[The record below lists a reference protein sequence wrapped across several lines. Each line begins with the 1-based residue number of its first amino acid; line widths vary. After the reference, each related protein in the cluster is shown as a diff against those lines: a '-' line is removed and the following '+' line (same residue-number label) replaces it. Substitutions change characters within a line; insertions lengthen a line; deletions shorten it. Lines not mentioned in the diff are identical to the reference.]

1 MRSSLSGTT
10 AMTPAVLLIGVVV
23 ASACASP
30 LSAPAGSPRANSPS
44 STRQDVETLL
54 NSCQWVRAAA
64 EDRMPVTEQVRALRR
79 RPEADLLTLFRHC
92 HSTVG
97 PEPRDDERAVLNLAR
112 FLEGTSRTPKTE
124 MRGVFLTEHMGVA
137 WLNERAPES
146 MWLDEYETMRN
157 PLVLPEPDLRLRG
170 IEPETAGTLPRPR
183 ELLTELIEGRSPI
196 QAQLE
201 FGDPS
206 GLGLEIGLLARRDPG
221 LREWLAGLS
230 RNPDLAAVVRDVLSV
245 ALATARVREAEP
257 LLRAWLL
264 EVLQF
269 RDDSQW
275 TDKRQMT
282 RIRALR
288 VLAGQRAVAAVRRE
302 AERTLPEHRRVEI
315 RAMSLDDGDI
325 EEALGVAGESVDA
338 DGVATIAKVLDHR
351 DGNREALSREAIQRC
366 AERAVDLAQTWQG
379 TPGAQ
384 HACDVAWL
392 LIHPREGLDGRP
404 HRVFEGAETEE
415 LHRRVRAIRQLLAS
429 GRAVPASGRR
439 FTLESIGRDVL
450 RWRDSVLLPPE
461 PGTGERL
468 WIQLWHPTW
477 LVIDAAR
484 IEGGIELQISNHG
497 AGSLWLN
504 RSAWEDLRTIRRVP
518 PASAGGSEWWEV
530 RVGELL
536 DRDAPRLGAA
546 AVDAMEIPPGGEV
559 KLPIALPTAPAD
571 ASIRILYDDT
581 MELVGLPA
589 GRLLRRFA
597 FELCPH
603 WTNEVPFE

>member
-1 MRSSLSGTT
+1 M
-10 AMTPAVLLIGVVV
+10 
-23 ASACASP
+23 
-30 LSAPAGSPRANSPS
+30 
-44 STRQDVETLL
+44 
-54 NSCQWVRAAA
+54 
-64 EDRMPVTEQVRALRR
+64 
-79 RPEADLLTLFRHC
+79 
-92 HSTVG
+92 
-97 PEPRDDERAVLNLAR
+97 
-112 FLEGTSRTPKTE
+112 
-124 MRGVFLTEHMGVA
+124 
-137 WLNERAPES
+137 
-146 MWLDEYETMRN
+146 
-157 PLVLPEPDLRLRG
+157 
-170 IEPETAGTLPRPR
+170 
-183 ELLTELIEGRSPI
+183 
-196 QAQLE
+196 
-201 FGDPS
+201 
-206 GLGLEIGLLARRDPG
+206 
-221 LREWLAGLS
+221 
-230 RNPDLAAVVRDVLSV
+230 
-245 ALATARVREAEP
+245 
-257 LLRAWLL
+257 
-264 EVLQF
+264 
-269 RDDSQW
+269 
-275 TDKRQMT
+275 
-282 RIRALR
+282 
-288 VLAGQRAVAAVRRE
+288 
-302 AERTLPEHRRVEI
+302 
-315 RAMSLDDGDI
+315 
-325 EEALGVAGESVDA
+325 
-338 DGVATIAKVLDHR
+338 
-351 DGNREALSREAIQRC
+351 
-366 AERAVDLAQTWQG
+366 
-379 TPGAQ
+379 
-384 HACDVAWL
+384 
-392 LIHPREGLDGRP
+392 
-404 HRVFEGAETEE
+404 
-415 LHRRVRAIRQLLAS
+415 
-429 GRAVPASGRR
+429 PASGRR